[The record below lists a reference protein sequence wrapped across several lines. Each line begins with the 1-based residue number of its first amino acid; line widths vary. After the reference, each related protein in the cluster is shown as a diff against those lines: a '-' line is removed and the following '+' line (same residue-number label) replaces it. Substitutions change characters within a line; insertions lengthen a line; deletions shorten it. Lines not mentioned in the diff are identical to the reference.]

1 MMAVVGGTLAVES
14 VPGAYTCVTLTLPRE
29 IWE

>member
-14 VPGAYTCVTLTLPRE
+14 VPGAHTRVTLRLSE
-29 IWE
+29 GV